1 MEQDNLAL
9 NTGCL
14 SNIDF
19 SEQDQLFVS
28 NKLTPVGILD
38 HSKELLKSG
47 EALPHAQ
54 VLNNLLQKIEPVD
67 FQLQAFPGVANLR
80 IDLMTIEQQLVNK
93 DGTFKD
99 DPAIR
104 EKIKLI
110 QTQIDKS
117 RPKQPQYLIIC
128 IEEILRLAKA
138 NNWGICR
145 NHDFIYL
152 YNGAYWSALDME
164 ELKSFLGTGAEVM
177 GLDKYKGRFYIFRD
191 HLYKQFLAL
200 ANLPKPAPPA
210 NTVLV
215 NLLNG
220 TFEIVPDGTRLRHFK
235 REDFITYQ
243 LPFAYD
249 STADA
254 PLFIRYL
261 NTVLPDIQRQ
271 NVLAEFMGYVFIHP
285 DTLKLEKA
293 LLLYG
298 TGANGKS
305 VFFEV
310 INALLGSEN
319 VCSYSL
325 QSLTDNTGYY
335 RAKLANKLVNYAS
348 EINGNLEA
356 SIFKQLAS
364 GEPVEARQPYGQA
377 FNLVHYAKLI
387 FNCNELPRD
396 VEHTN
401 AYFRRFLIIPFDV
414 TIPEAEQDKEL
425 SKKIIANELSGVF
438 NWILEGLHRLLVQKR
453 FSDCDAARQQVEQ
466 YKKQSDSV
474 LIFLEDEEYQISI
487 IGSKPLKDL
496 FSEYRMYCSDS
507 GYRPCS
513 TKTFSER
520 LKQYGFTLERK
531 ARGMIIYIEK

>member
-1 MEQDNLAL
+1 MGQNNTVSE
-9 NTGCL
+9 TGCL

-19 SEQDQLFVS
+19 TEED
-28 NKLTPVGILD
+28 NRLTGNLLSPADILK
-38 HSKELLKSG
+38 HSKELIKSG
-47 EALPHAQ
+47 DPLPHEKI
-54 VLNNLLQKIEPVD
+54 LSSLLAKVEPVD
-67 FQLQAFPGVANLR
+67 FQLLAFPYVNALR
-80 IDLMTIEQQLVNK
+80 NELAIQESRLINK

-99 DPAIR
+99 DPGIR
-104 EKIKLI
+104 EKVKTV
-110 QTQIDKS
+110 QTQLEKC
-117 RPKQPQYLIIC
+117 RPRQPQYLIIC
-128 IEEILRLAKA
+128 IEEILRLAKV

-152 YNGAYWSALDME
+152 YNGAYWSALDVE
-164 ELKSFLGTGAEVM
+164 ELKGFLGTGAEAM
-177 GLDKYKGRFYIFRD
+177 GLDKYKGRFYLFRE

-200 ANLPKPAPPA
+200 ANLPTPAPPV

-220 TFEIVPDGTRLRHFK
+220 TFEIVPGGTRLRLFK

-249 STADA
+249 PTAEA
-254 PLFIRYL
+254 PLFTQYL
-261 NTVLPDIQRQ
+261 NTVLPDTQRQ
-271 NVLAEFMGYVFIHP
+271 KVLAEFMGYVFVHP
-285 DTLKLEKA
+285 GTLKLEKA

-310 INALLGSEN
+310 INALLGAEN

-325 QSLTDNTGYY
+325 QSLTDTTGYY

-438 NWILEGLHRLLVQKR
+438 NWILEGLHRLLLQKR

-474 LIFLEDEEYQISI
+474 LMFLEDEEYQISI

-496 FSEYRMYCSDS
+496 FSEYRIYCSDS

-520 LKQYGFTLERK
+520 LKQHGFTLERK
-531 ARGMIIYIEK
+531 AQGMIIYIEK